1 MNGSARS
8 RHSPVRS
15 RARRLSP
22 LSTTS
27 TVGSTPVGP
36 LEEALAHFAA
46 YPELVKALFGLYLDG
61 ITATAADAEPRAA

>member
-1 MNGSARS
+1 
-8 RHSPVRS
+8 
-15 RARRLSP
+15 LSP